1 MNDFSRS
8 KVMVADGIRTPVATT
23 HLTGAERLEGDD
35 GEGVL
40 DTRKHLHLFVHEVA
54 DVGIVLDIELDQQ
67 IVLPGGGVDLGRDL
81 GFGKR
86 IGDQIGL
93 AELAFDLDEERN
105 HRGRLQAR
113 IDPNRPDLPA
123 KASNKAGERVCDKA
137 CKLAGDSA
145 LRLDSPWLPIL
156 WLLISWLLILWP

>member
-67 IVLPGGGVDLGRDL
+67 IVLP
-81 GFGKR
+81 
-86 IGDQIGL
+86 
-93 AELAFDLDEERN
+93 ELAFDLDEERN

-113 IDPNRPDLPA
+113 IDPSRPDLPA

-145 LRLDSPWLPIL
+145 LR
-156 WLLISWLLILWP
+156 